1 MCKRVNKQAFAVV
14 IAALALSIASPA
26 FAGGIALTGTRI
38 PAPATPAFVLSP
50 TSPFPA
56 FAGHGIPLTG
66 TIPAQI
72 QGAQGITG
80 QALTGTQ
87 PKTVNIPVPGT
98 GKSIPLTGTIAGSR
112 ATGVIVGV
120 NLFTVKFP

>member
-1 MCKRVNKQAFAVV
+1 MCKRVNKQAFAVI

-38 PAPATPAFVLSP
+38 PAPAGPA
-50 TSPFPA
+50 PA
-56 FAGHGIPLTG
+56 VHGIPLTG
-66 TIPAQI
+66 SQAVGAINGTPTIA
-72 QGAQGITG
+72 GIAG
-80 QALTGTQ
+80 QALSGTQ

-98 GKSIPLTGTIAGSR
+98 GKSIPLTGTISGSSS
-112 ATGVIVGV
+112 TGVIVGV